1 MSETAGR
8 QKLRM
13 HPVMGVM
20 DDATAAVDAASSY
33 VIEKALLEN
42 GKLAV
47 INIEHKLIEELM
59 PYYDVI
65 YRLENGR
72 LQKIN

>member
-1 MSETAGR
+1 
-8 QKLRM
+8 M
-13 HPVMGVM
+13 HPVMGGI

-42 GKLAV
+42 EKLAV